1 MTSPL
6 LRDAGPGDRFWYWQ
20 GVSGRRYIHTVY
32 PIRACPP
39 LPGAVFVAVK
49 RIGTLRVVLGL
60 GILSDAAELRLHRGC
75 DEIHVH
81 LLSGSRAEAQAI
93 LADLRAG
100 IAAAETPGFAEAA

>member
-1 MTSPL
+1 MTSTL

-32 PIRACPP
+32 PLRACPP

-81 LLSGSRAEAQAI
+81 LLSGSRAEAEAI
-93 LADLRAG
+93 LSDLEAG
-100 IAAAETPGFAEAA
+100 IAAMEAPGFAEAA